1 MPVLGVC
8 VCVCV
13 CVCRHLPVWVVVL
26 VELCIVASDERT
38 GGFVCR
44 CCEGRSEE
52 DEGGGEDGSHG
63 VYSSRSSI
71 DIV

>member
-1 MPVLGVC
+1 
-8 VCVCV
+8 
-13 CVCRHLPVWVVVL
+13 VVVL

-52 DEGGGEDGSHG
+52 DEGGGEDGGGLHG
-63 VYSSRSSI
+63 CVAVVVMVSI
-71 DIV
+71 AVVRVLI

>member
-1 MPVLGVC
+1 
-8 VCVCV
+8 
-13 CVCRHLPVWVVVL
+13 VVVL